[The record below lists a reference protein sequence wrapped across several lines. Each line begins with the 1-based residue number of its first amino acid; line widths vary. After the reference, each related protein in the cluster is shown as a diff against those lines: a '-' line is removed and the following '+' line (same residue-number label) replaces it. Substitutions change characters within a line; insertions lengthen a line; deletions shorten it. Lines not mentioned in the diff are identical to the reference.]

1 MLSPALATLMFSISL
16 SIFCSHIVTCILYL
30 AAAGAIY
37 LLWYTASQGE
47 SASASPSPLPL
58 FLSSTAWKP
67 YLTFYKVTEGLVLCH
82 QKSLKGL
89 LWQMLDSPDTGNLCT
104 AASQNSACEETKT
117 VSLPPLSAAT
127 AKRAVRIKQD
137 PQGISTESN
146 KGVKKWEQ
154 KLKRSTEEQAVGWV
168 MGGGDVWCCICT
180 WSFGTHGPIPS
191 TLHLLLN
198 WGVRT
203 NLVLPTGA

>member
-1 MLSPALATLMFSISL
+1 MVGCNCYILWQLPTGVENVFSVGMLLLARCQRTMLSPAVATLMFSISL

-47 SASASPSPLPL
+47 TASASPSPFPL

-67 YLTFYKVTEGLVLCH
+67 YLNFYKVTEGLVLCH

-117 VSLPPLSAAT
+117 VSLHHCSPLPPP
-127 AKRAVRIKQD
+127 KEQ
-137 PQGISTESN
+137 
-146 KGVKKWEQ
+146 WE
-154 KLKRSTEEQAVGWV
+154 
-168 MGGGDVWCCICT
+168 
-180 WSFGTHGPIPS
+180 
-191 TLHLLLN
+191 
-198 WGVRT
+198 
-203 NLVLPTGA
+203 